1 MAARVIS
8 PARQAWNKGIR
19 HFFTYAWDKEP
30 VLLLSVIVGSS
41 LPLVY
46 LFTPTSVW
54 DRYTEI
60 NSQMP
65 REYPT
70 PIRYEEGKTGPP
82 TSV

>member
-8 PARQAWNKGIR
+8 PARQAWNK
-19 HFFTYAWDKEP
+19 
-30 VLLLSVIVGSS
+30 V
-41 LPLVY
+41 PLVY

-65 REYPT
+65 REYPICSADLEVSRDMT
-70 PIRYEEGKTGPP
+70 FPCGM
-82 TSV
+82 